1 MKRPTSPIK
10 RTPIPNREALTPK
23 PKERENAVLAAIRL
37 AIGSRP
43 DVLAVRIATGMF
55 LLPDGSGR
63 RIRSAPDGTPDLLC
77 TWRREI
83 TIHRIMNADGFNP
96 HERKETHVIGQTVY
110 IETKRLNGGRQSDEQ
125 KAFQAMAE
133 SMGAI
138 YILARSVEDVEAIIG
153 TQQNKMGD

>member
-1 MKRPTSPIK
+1 MIRPAKKT
-10 RTPIPNREALTPK
+10 ADAK
-23 PKERENAVLAAIRL
+23 PRQRENSVLAAIRL

-83 TIHRIMNADGFNP
+83 TVHKIMNPDGFNP

-125 KAFQAMAE
+125 KAFQSMAE

-138 YILARSVEDVEAIIG
+138 YILARSVEDVEAVIG
-153 TQQNKMGD
+153 VQQNKMGD